1 MKRLAR
7 LRQNRIKEAMKK
19 SRCAKLVSISL
30 LVIAISVYLAVNTIY
45 TYMVF
50 NYERDLR
57 GNMQVI
63 DQRVLCY
70 PFSLDVLKEM
80 LARQAQV
87 PVIL

>member
-1 MKRLAR
+1 
-7 LRQNRIKEAMKK
+7 MKK

-50 NYERDLR
+50 NYEKDLR

-63 DQRVLCY
+63 D
-70 PFSLDVLKEM
+70 
-80 LARQAQV
+80 
-87 PVIL
+87 